1 MMKKLKEHKKE
12 IAIFLIVF
20 VVALIMCSAF
30 LRPHYTHDTYRII
43 YDGYEYYSYD
53 KFLKES
59 RPFTAILTLIADKIN
74 LSIESYMIISLI
86 LALVFLSMSVV
97 LIYKIFRKEY
107 ESNSK
112 WTDILIII
120 ISYLTVYNY
129 LAIEYIYFLECCIL
143 AFGVLLSI
151 LAAKIV
157 IDDEKYKYIKAFII
171 IVIAAFCY
179 QGSIAIFPMIVFTY
193 ELLFQKNSVKKNF
206 AHLVKTTVIYG
217 IAMLLTI
224 LFAEIIMGGSRIRM
238 DAAQISSTNIIYWLK
253 ELVVNSLGVIL
264 PYINIA
270 IIILTCLFIMTFKK
284 TDIKEKILYTLKY
297 LLVILASIVI
307 CIAPIVVGSGLE
319 LTSRM
324 CIAYGST
331 IGISLFV
338 ALLITNKNQKNYQVV
353 IISIITIIIFI
364 LNFAVYVVLTYQHLE
379 VNKIDKEN
387 CEKIKELIEEYEQE
401 TGMNITKIAGIHRA
415 NGSKYYK
422 GFIHAGDITENAL
435 SSWAARETIAYYVG
449 RHLKY
454 APITSEQYQEFFAG
468 KEWQEFS
475 IEQAV
480 IEGDVL
486 YFCGN

>member
-1 MMKKLKEHKKE
+1 MKKLKEHKKE

-20 VVALIMCSAF
+20 IVALIMCSAF

-86 LALVFLSMSVV
+86 FALIFLSMSVV
-97 LIYKIFRKEY
+97 LIYKIFRKQY
-107 ESNSK
+107 ENNSK
-112 WTDILIII
+112 WTDIFIFL
-120 ISYLTVYNY
+120 ISYVTVYNY
-129 LAIEYIYFLECCIL
+129 LAIEHIYFLECCIL
-143 AFGVLLSI
+143 ALGVLLSI

-179 QGSIAIFPMIVFTY
+179 QGSIAIFPMVVFTY
-193 ELLFQKNSVKKNF
+193 ELLFQKNSTKNNF

-238 DAAQISSTNIIYWLK
+238 DATQISSTNIIYWLK
-253 ELVVNSLGVIL
+253 DLVVNSLGVIL

-270 IIILTCLFIMTFKK
+270 IIILTCLFIMVFRK

-307 CIAPIVVGSGLE
+307 CITPIVVGSGLE
-319 LTSRM
+319 LTPRM

-331 IGISLFV
+331 IGLSLFV
-338 ALLITNKNQKNYQVV
+338 ILFIANKNNKKYQLV

-364 LNFAVYVVLTYQHLE
+364 LNFAVYILLTYEHLE
-379 VNKIDKEN
+379 VNKLDKEN
-387 CEKIKELIEEYEQE
+387 CEKIKEVIEEYEKE
-401 TGMNITKIAGIHRA
+401 TGIMVTRIAGIQRA

-435 SSWAARETIAYYVG
+435 SSWATRETIAYYIG
-449 RHLKY
+449 RHLRY

-475 IEQAV
+475 LEQIV

-486 YFCGN
+486 YFCSN